1 MEKKGLKLRM
11 ALTGGVL
18 LAVYL
23 FVVVIVASLVVG
35 LVGGNDLLALLLAA
49 VITTGFVALQYVGS
63 RQIILQLIDAQ
74 ELSADEHPEIHERVE
89 VLCDR
94 MDLPKPTLLVGDVG
108 MMNAFALGRPGNGF
122 VVLTPQLIQALT
134 MDEMEGILAHEL
146 AHLDSY
152 DVVVMAAAQSAIV
165 MVALLVRYTI
175 ALFVSVFAF
184 SVEFALSFVGLGKG
198 DRSQKWARLQ
208 FVLVGVSVFL
218 VTNVLALFQRMLSRH
233 REYFADSKAVEHTG
247 DVDAMTSAL
256 DTVATQDTPSDDQVS
271 EHVQA
276 LCVYGEHDGI
286 LERLYATHPSTEK
299 RIESLRR
306 EYGSDV

>member
-23 FVVVIVASLVVG
+23 FVLMIVASLVVG
-35 LVGGNDLLALLLAA
+35 LVGGNDLLALLVAA
-49 VITTGFVALQYVGS
+49 GITIGFVALQFVGT
-63 RQIILQLIDAQ
+63 RQLLLNMIDAR
-74 ELSADEHPEIHERVE
+74 ELPANEHPEIHERLE
-89 VLCDR
+89 ALCDS
-94 MDLPKPTLLVGDVG
+94 MDLEKPTLLVGDVG

-122 VVLTPQLIQALT
+122 VVLTPQIVEGLT
-134 MDEMEGILAHEL
+134 MDELEGILAHEL

-152 DVVVMAAAQSAIV
+152 DAVVMAAAQSVIV

-175 ALFVSVFAF
+175 VLFMTLFAF
-184 SVEFALSFVGLGKG
+184 TTELMLSFAGIGG
-198 DRSQKWARLQ
+198 DRSHKWARLQ
-208 FVLVGVSVFL
+208 VVLVGVSVFL

-256 DTVATQDTPSDDQVS
+256 ETVSTQEPPSDQVS
-271 EHVQA
+271 DHVQA

-286 LERLYATHPSTEK
+286 LERLYATHPSPEK

-306 EYGSDV
+306 EYGSAA